1 VTLLPESVA
10 AERIAAAVSPHLSP
24 AWLTERCIRDLCL
37 KIVSH
42 RDFVRAVFD
51 ELDQDPKRI
60 GDRGD
65 LLKQQATA
73 SMSDE
78 DAILERLHH
87 LRSEESYLNACLTA
101 MGSVYA
107 PSLVDRDEVA
117 ADADDRRLSEEAAAE
132 RAVAGAPRVRAS

>member
-1 VTLLPESVA
+1 MTLLPESVA

-37 KIVSH
+37 KLVAH

-51 ELDQDPKRI
+51 ELDADAKRI
-60 GDRGD
+60 GDRGEV
-65 LLKQQATA
+65 LKQQAT
-73 SMSDE
+73 SSLSDE

-101 MGSVYA
+101 MGSRYA
-107 PSLVDRDEVA
+107 PKLRDEDERA
-117 ADADDRRLSEEAAAE
+117 AQEDTDRISAE
-132 RAVAGAPRVRAS
+132 RASEKAVAGAPRVRAS